1 MLFGLIKF
9 IMVLKMLGGKRIANK
24 AFLAS
29 VSENQLG
36 QTSQTHTANK
46 KNVDV
51 YRWNDGVIESRL

>member
-1 MLFGLIKF
+1 
-9 IMVLKMLGGKRIANK
+9 MVLKMLGGKRIANK

-51 YRWNDGVIESRL
+51 YRCNDGVIESRL